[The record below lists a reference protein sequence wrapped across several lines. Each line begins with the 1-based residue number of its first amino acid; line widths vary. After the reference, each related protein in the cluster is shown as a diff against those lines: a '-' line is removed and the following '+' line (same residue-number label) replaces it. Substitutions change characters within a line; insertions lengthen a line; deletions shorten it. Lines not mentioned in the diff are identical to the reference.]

1 MRNVLFAAVAAT
13 VGMSTSAYAADL
25 GGGSYKDEPVVYA
38 PATPVWAGLYVGG
51 SAGFG
56 VGDTSGQIELDKYDR
71 RDNDRRAIA
80 FDDDL
85 KKSGGYG
92 LDDYLKALLS
102 SAYDVDGA
110 IYGAHIGYNFQR
122 DNLVYGVELGLNGA
136 DIDGADRCFSS
147 LLVVADCER
156 SLDWYATAVARLGYA
171 SGNTLFY
178 GFGGVAWG
186 EVSTNV
192 KVSTIFG
199 GLTLSGEETHV
210 GWTAGLGIEHAFTD
224 RFSAR
229 VEYSHVDLG
238 SEDHSLGEHGY
249 IKSDVDLSFDA
260 VKVGASY
267 KLTGVRESLDSYK

>member
-1 MRNVLFAAVAAT
+1 MRNAIIAAVAAA

-25 GGGSYKDEPVVYA
+25 GGGSYKDDPVLYA

-56 VGDTSGQIELDKYDR
+56 VGDTSGHIGFDKPDR
-71 RDNDRRAIA
+71 RNDKPTVALEQELVR
-80 FDDDL
+80 
-85 KKSGGYG
+85 SGGYG

-102 SAYDVDGA
+102 SAYDVNGA
-110 IYGAHIGYNFQR
+110 IYGAHIGYNWQR
-122 DNLVYGVELGLNGA
+122 DKLVYGVELGLNGA

-147 LLVVADCER
+147 LIVVADCER
-156 SLDWYATAVARLGYA
+156 ALDWYATAVARLGYA

-178 GFGGVAWG
+178 GFGGIAWG
-186 EVSTNV
+186 EVSTDI

-199 GLTLSGEETHV
+199 GFDLSGEETHV

-238 SEDHSLGEHGY
+238 SEDHSLGKDGFL
-249 IKSDVDLSFDA
+249 KSDVDLSFNA
-260 VKVGASY
+260 IKIGASY
-267 KLTGVRESLDSYK
+267 KLTGERDSLDSYK